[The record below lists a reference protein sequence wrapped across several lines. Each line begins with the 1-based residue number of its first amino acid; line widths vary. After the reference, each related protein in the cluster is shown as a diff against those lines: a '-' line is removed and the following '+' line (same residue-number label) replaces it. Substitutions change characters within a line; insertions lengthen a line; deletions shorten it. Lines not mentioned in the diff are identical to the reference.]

1 VQPRK
6 HQWTLTEHIDDCDM
20 KTATVFLALGLCLL
34 VAVSTSCGS
43 KRDATSELQKAATV
57 MAQPEPAQEAPP
69 AADAPQQTPSSPA
82 AQTTIPVQAQGQEMN
97 QAIAAYKADD
107 LQDAVRRLQN
117 LRHSPVMAAEKRMA
131 LNDAMA
137 AVMTEIYARAAKG
150 DASAIQAV
158 KLAEQMQTQRH

>member
-1 VQPRK
+1 
-6 HQWTLTEHIDDCDM
+6 M
-20 KTATVFLALGLCLL
+20 KAARVFLVFGLCL
-34 VAVSTSCGS
+34 VGAVPTSCGS
-43 KRDATSELQKAATV
+43 KRDVTSELQKAAAA
-57 MAQPEPAQEAPP
+57 MAKPEPAQEAPP
-69 AADAPQQTPSSPA
+69 AAEAPQQTPSSPA
-82 AQTTIPVQAQGQEMN
+82 AQMTIPVQAQGQEMN

-117 LRHSPVMAAEKRMA
+117 LRHSPVMSAEKRMA

>member
-1 VQPRK
+1 
-6 HQWTLTEHIDDCDM
+6 
-20 KTATVFLALGLCLL
+20 
-34 VAVSTSCGS
+34 
-43 KRDATSELQKAATV
+43 
-57 MAQPEPAQEAPP
+57 
-69 AADAPQQTPSSPA
+69 
-82 AQTTIPVQAQGQEMN
+82 MN